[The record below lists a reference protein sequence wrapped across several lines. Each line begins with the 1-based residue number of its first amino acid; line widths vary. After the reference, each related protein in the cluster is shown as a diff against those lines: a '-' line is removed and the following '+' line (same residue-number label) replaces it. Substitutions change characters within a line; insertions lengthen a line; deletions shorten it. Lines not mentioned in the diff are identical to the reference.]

1 MLTSPNQ
8 QTNVIEKLLKRIAG
22 HVIIRANGTE
32 KGYTAMPKRP
42 YPRYQRRHHAILLS
56 ICRDPSKKQK
66 DIAKE
71 TGYSE
76 SQVSRILCSPEFHE
90 VYDMLIYEAAAE
102 ARSKWPNR
110 TPRN

>member
-1 MLTSPNQ
+1 
-8 QTNVIEKLLKRIAG
+8 
-22 HVIIRANGTE
+22 
-32 KGYTAMPKRP
+32 MPKRP

-90 VYDMLIYEAAAE
+90 AWNDYKDRLSNAWRSTPGTDPSAAMRIERQAE
-102 ARSKWPNR
+102 QWRHGR
-110 TPRN
+110 